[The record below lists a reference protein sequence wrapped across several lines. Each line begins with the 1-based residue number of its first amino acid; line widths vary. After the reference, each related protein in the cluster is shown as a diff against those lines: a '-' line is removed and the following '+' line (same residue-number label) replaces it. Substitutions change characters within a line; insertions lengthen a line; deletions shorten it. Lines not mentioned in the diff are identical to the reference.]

1 MNLPVWKTYCKYLI
15 FNHKITSISLS
26 IISFKVYDLQLQ
38 APKPRPILRHKHL
51 TNVPSYYG
59 YEYHGMISRQE
70 AEFLLGSDDG
80 NFLVRE
86 SNNPP
91 GSATLAIKY

>member
-1 MNLPVWKTYCKYLI
+1 MYQ
-15 FNHKITSISLS
+15 
-26 IISFKVYDLQLQ
+26 LQLQ
-38 APKPRPILRHKHL
+38 APQPKPVLRKKL
-51 TNVPSYYG
+51 LLNVPPYYG
-59 YEYHGMISRQE
+59 LEYHGMISRNE

-91 GSATLAIKY
+91 GSATLAIK

>member
-1 MNLPVWKTYCKYLI
+1 MEYNVKIFIKKTFIDDLVMKKIQNLKLCFL
-15 FNHKITSISLS
+15 
-26 IISFKVYDLQLQ
+26 
-38 APKPRPILRHKHL
+38 
-51 TNVPSYYG
+51 NVN
-59 YEYHGMISRQE
+59 YECFLELHGMISRTE

-91 GSATLAIKY
+91 GSSTLAIKFVF